1 MGTVT
6 VPEEQEIDPTR
17 VAELVASGEAELVDV
32 RTPGEHEA
40 GRIAGARHIPFDEL
54 TARSEEIDRSRTV
67 VLFCRGGGRS
77 GAAAQAF
84 AASGWR
90 AHSMAGGL
98 EHWVEQGLPIEPEG
112 GHVARPSGLPE

>member
-1 MGTVT
+1 MT
-6 VPEEQEIDPTR
+6 VPEEQEIEPTR
-17 VAELVASGEAELVDV
+17 VAELAASGEAELVDV

-54 TARSEEIDRSRTV
+54 TARSEEIDRSRPV

-77 GAAAQAF
+77 GAAGQAF

-112 GHVARPSGLPE
+112 GHVAGPSGLPE

>member
-1 MGTVT
+1 VGTVT

-17 VAELVASGEAELVDV
+17 VAELAASGEAELVDV
-32 RTPGEHEA
+32 RTPNEHEA

-54 TARSEEIDRSRTV
+54 TARAEEIDRSRPV
-67 VLFCRGGGRS
+67 VLFCRAGGRS

-84 AASGWR
+84 AASGWE
-90 AHSMAGGL
+90 AHSMAGGI
-98 EHWVEQGLPIEPEG
+98 ERWVEQGLPIEPEG